1 MASLLSV
8 SCLLGCSQTSPVIPI
23 APLEPPR
30 MEAISIQ
37 QMKAYPELVTRRFVS
52 LVDFEETA
60 PGGRPGHEQVDMF
73 SVEPE
78 LPGAHREF
86 VVNIT
91 RTGAGAMEV
100 TLPKSAR
107 LVYKIPGY
115 RDFRG
120 YTLLSMALYCE
131 SVRDDLCVTISTD
144 SAFWVSH
151 RTLVQPGWNNILI
164 DIQRLNSWPG
174 FDITAVNTIEL
185 SFDDATGPVEFNID
199 DIMLVNNRREF
210 TSLPPGFALSK
221 EGLDYRLT
229 VAPLAE
235 QISLIQC
242 SDGLWRMGSD
252 QTAIQVSSPGEQLPS
267 VGEHMQLMGSRKVGY
282 VEVLEAN
289 PMRIRLA
296 NTWYFPT
303 RAGEWV
309 SLAVR
314 QIRWE
319 YTFYADGRRVTNV
332 ELNNSG
338 GRDIGTFRMWLE
350 REVAWST
357 GVLARDMV
365 IRDFEG
371 PIGRWSFMQA
381 AAGGLKRQR
390 LEGNFIRPAQIDC
403 TVADGQGFAS
413 GDEDGDRFDESQG
426 CYYLQS
432 INGHCRFRII
442 PSVDGV
448 LDPIFRIAG
457 PWEGEVSVNIQGL
470 AIRDI
475 ERLDDGSVIF
485 VIPGWIRRATEIEV
499 TGETR

>member
-1 MASLLSV
+1 MANVRVLVLLFAAI
-8 SCLLGCSQTSPVIPI
+8 CLLGCSQSSPVVPV
-23 APLEPPR
+23 APVEPLR
-30 MEAISIQ
+30 MEAISLQ
-37 QMKAYPELVTRRFVS
+37 QMKAYPELVTGRFVS
-52 LVDFEETA
+52 LADFEETA
-60 PGGRPGHEQVDMF
+60 PGGTPGHEQVDMF
-73 SVEPE
+73 SVEPR

-100 TLPKSAR
+100 TLPKATR
-107 LVYKIPGY
+107 LVYRIPGY
-115 RDFRG
+115 RDFSG
-120 YTLLSMALYCE
+120 YTLLSIALYCE
-131 SVRDDLCVTISTD
+131 YVRDDLCVTISTD
-144 SAFWVSH
+144 SASWASH

-164 DIQRLNSWPG
+164 DIQRLSSWPG

-185 SFDDATGPVEFNID
+185 SFDDATGPVKFNID
-199 DIMLVNNRREF
+199 DIMLVNNRRDF

-221 EGLDYRLT
+221 EGLDYQLT
-229 VAPLAE
+229 VAQLAE
-235 QISLIQC
+235 PISLIQC

-267 VGEHMQLMGSRKVGY
+267 VGEYMELMGSRKVGR

-303 RAGEWV
+303 KAGEWV

-319 YTFYADGRRVTNV
+319 YTFYADGRRITNV

-357 GVLARDMV
+357 GVLASDMV

-371 PIGRWSFMQA
+371 PIGRWSFMLPA
-381 AAGGLKRQR
+381 DGLNLQG
-390 LEGNFIRPAQIDC
+390 LERNLAPPAQPPC
-403 TVADGQGFAS
+403 TVPDGRKFSS
-413 GDEDGDRFDESQG
+413 G
-426 CYYLQS
+426 
-432 INGHCRFRII
+432 N
-442 PSVDGV
+442 
-448 LDPIFRIAG
+448 
-457 PWEGEVSVNIQGL
+457 
-470 AIRDI
+470 
-475 ERLDDGSVIF
+475 
-485 VIPGWIRRATEIEV
+485 
-499 TGETR
+499 